1 MKNTVSPPTAQRL
14 KAAGFPQPE
23 PESGQVWYEGQKA
36 YVLGKIKQR
45 QLHVRVDTPS
55 MAAPNVLG
63 KIKQRQLHGVYLDGE
78 CFEACDIN
86 AMHDD
91 IFAPTATDILRE
103 LGNDYV
109 LWFDHSPKM
118 VVFFCA
124 KTGNSIREA
133 GAPFPNAN
141 PAEAA
146 ALAWLEIHEKKAF
159 TPNARIRFN
168 REQTI
173 ECYDEN
179 GKQSLLVIEK
189 GKEYDAILKDMKATI
204 KTVFGPVEFHLSN
217 DDIVF
222 IGWI

>member
-1 MKNTVSPPTAQRL
+1 MKNTVSFETASRL

-23 PESGQVWYEGQKA
+23 PEAGQVWREERYAHIVIGE
-36 YVLGKIKQR
+36 
-45 QLHVRVDTPS
+45 
-55 MAAPNVLG
+55 ME
-63 KIKQRQLHGVYLDGE
+63 DGFSV
-78 CFEACDIN
+78 CFESRTGPWIEVVETLEGLV
-86 AMHDD
+86 
-91 IFAPTATDILRE
+91 FAPTATDILAQLPSAANISKPFNAE
-103 LGNDYV
+103 LWLCVYGENEDN
-109 LWFDHSPKM
+109 WTES
-118 VVFFCA
+118 
-124 KTGNSIREA
+124 N
-133 GAPFPNAN
+133 N

-146 ALAWLEIHEKKAF
+146 ALAWFEIHEKKAF

-179 GKQSLLVIEK
+179 GKQNLLVIGK

-222 IGWI
+222 LEWL

>member
-36 YVLGKIKQR
+36 Y
-45 QLHVRVDTPS
+45 
-55 MAAPNVLG
+55 VLG

-146 ALAWLEIHEKKAF
+146 ALAWLEIHEKKAC
-159 TPNARIRFN
+159 TPNARIKFV
-168 REQTI
+168 REQVV
-173 ECYDEN
+173 ECYDAEGN
-179 GKQSLLVIEK
+179 QTVLHIDSSM
-189 GKEYDAILKDMKATI
+189 GKEYEAIVTDETVTI
-204 KTVFGPVEFHLSN
+204 ESVFGLITLPRKEA
-217 DDIVF
+217 F
-222 IGWI
+222 ILEWL

>member
-1 MKNTVSPPTAQRL
+1 MKNTVSSPTAQRL

-23 PESGQVWYEGQKA
+23 PEAGQVWYEGQKA
-36 YVLGKIKQR
+36 YVLGKIE
-45 QLHVRVDTPS
+45 
-55 MAAPNVLG
+55 
-63 KIKQRQLHGVYLDGE
+63 QRQLHGVYLDGE

-86 AMHDD
+86 AMRDD
-91 IFAPTATDILRE
+91 IFAPTATDILAA
-103 LGNDYV
+103 L
-109 LWFDHSPKM
+109 F
-118 VVFFCA
+118 
-124 KTGNSIREA
+124 
-133 GAPFPNAN
+133 
-141 PAEAA
+141 PAEIQFQISAIISSGSSVQVLQMALDPESAA
-146 ALAWLEIHEKKAF
+146 AAWLEIHEKKAF

-179 GKQSLLVIEK
+179 GKQNLLVIGK

-222 IGWI
+222 LEWL

>member
-1 MKNTVSPPTAQRL
+1 MKNTVSFETASRL

-23 PESGQVWYEGQKA
+23 PEAGQVWYEGQKA
-36 YVLGKIKQR
+36 YVLGKIE
-45 QLHVRVDTPS
+45 
-55 MAAPNVLG
+55 
-63 KIKQRQLHGVYLDGE
+63 QRQLHGVYLDGE

-86 AMHDD
+86 AMRDD
-91 IFAPTATDILRE
+91 IFAPTATDILAQLPSAANISKPFNAE
-103 LGNDYV
+103 LWLCVYGENEDN
-109 LWFDHSPKM
+109 WTES
-118 VVFFCA
+118 
-124 KTGNSIREA
+124 N
-133 GAPFPNAN
+133 N

-146 ALAWLEIHEKKAF
+146 ALAWFEIHEKKAF

-179 GKQSLLVIEK
+179 GKQNLLVIGK

-222 IGWI
+222 LEWL